1 MLPGSF
7 VGKVSEF
14 ADKFLKDIAHLDV
27 LYFVRVKINLGKT
40 LDDHIQ
46 KVRFI
51 QPLNVIIKIEV
62 FQNIT
67 GVFGKAIDVI
77 SNVGGNIVR
86 VGNQL
91 MKIKLALIVKR
102 QLGLFLEDRF
112 RGFRGKTFR
121 LWKILQYDLFC
132 RLKDAVKKPQNCKR
146 QDYPAVFGLLVIA
159 SQQVRDAPNKT
170 CPLFK
175 IIGHPNTPL
184 LKSLIQKNLVKLL

>member
-27 LYFVRVKINLGKT
+27 LYFVRVQINLGKT

-46 KVRFI
+46 EVRFI
-51 QPLNVIIKIEV
+51 EPLNVIIKIEML
-62 FQNIT
+62 QNIT

-77 SNVGGNIVR
+77 SNVGGDIVR

-91 MKIKLALIVKR
+91 LKIKLALIVKR

-132 RLKDAVKKPQNCKR
+132 RLKDAGPKTPTKKKKGEKTP
-146 QDYPAVFGLLVIA
+146 G
-159 SQQVRDAPNKT
+159 AP
-170 CPLFK
+170 PLFFF
-175 IIGHPNTPL
+175 
-184 LKSLIQKNLVKLL
+184 